1 MHRPP
6 SPRKLTFLDLIILL
20 ILLGGAGWLFHQAR
34 INLDY
39 TWEWSIIPQYLFRY
53 DADQERWVSNILIQ
67 GLMTTIRLSIW
78 STILATLI
86 GVCMGFM
93 RISTHRVRR
102 WLGGAY
108 VSLSR
113 NLPPLVLVFI
123 FYFFIG
129 EQIMPL
135 LGIENCVDHCP
146 PVTKT
151 VLEWLFGPT
160 TQLASFL
167 TAVITLGMYEG
178 AYITEIVRSGI
189 ISVESGQWEAA
200 NALGFN
206 WWGSMRF
213 IILPQAVRMVLP
225 PLAGQFISTIKD
237 SAIVSVISIQEL
249 TFQGMELM
257 AATYLTFEI
266 WITITLMYFILTFG
280 CSLLARRLELALRR
294 REQG

>member
-1 MHRPP
+1 MYRSH
-6 SPRKLTFLDLIILL
+6 SPRKPTLLDLIILL
-20 ILLGGAGWLFHQAR
+20 ILLGGAGWLYHQIR
-34 INLDY
+34 SNLDY
-39 TWEWSIIPQYLFRY
+39 NWEWSVIPQYLFRY
-53 DADQERWVSNILIQ
+53 DEEQKRWVANILVQ
-67 GLMTTIRLSIW
+67 GLVTTIRLSVW

-93 RISTHRVRR
+93 RISQHRVRR
-102 WLGGAY
+102 WLGGTY
-108 VSLSR
+108 VTLSR

-146 PVTKT
+146 PVTRSI
-151 VLEWLFGPT
+151 LGWLFGPT
-160 TQLASFL
+160 TQLPSFL
-167 TAVITLGMYEG
+167 TAVITLGVYEG

-189 ISVESGQWEAA
+189 DSVDTGQWEASS
-200 NALGFN
+200 ALGFS

-213 IILPQAVRMVLP
+213 VILPQAVRMVLP

-266 WITITLMYFILTFG
+266 WITITLMYFALTFG

>member
-1 MHRPP
+1 MHRPD
-6 SPRKLTFLDLIILL
+6 SPRRLTILDLIILVLL
-20 ILLGGAGWLFHQAR
+20 IGGAVWLYHQAGT
-34 INLDY
+34 NLDY
-39 TWEWSIIPQYLFRY
+39 TWDWSVIPQYLFRY
-53 DADQERWVSNILIQ
+53 DEEQGRWVSNILIQ
-67 GLMTTIRLSIW
+67 GLVTTMRLSIW

-86 GVCMGFM
+86 GTCMGFM
-93 RISTHRVRR
+93 RISQHRVRR
-102 WLGGAY
+102 WLGGTY

-135 LGIENCVDHCP
+135 LGIGNCVDNCP
-146 PVTKT
+146 PMITSI
-151 VLEWLFGPT
+151 LEWFFGPT
-160 TQLASFL
+160 AQLASFL
-167 TAVITLGMYEG
+167 TAVITLGIYEG

-189 ISVESGQWEAA
+189 NSVERGQWEAGS
-200 NALGFN
+200 ALGFG
-206 WWGSMRF
+206 WWGTMRS

-257 AATYLTFEI
+257 AATYLTFEV
-266 WITITLMYFILTFG
+266 WITITLMYFALTFG

>member
-1 MHRPP
+1 MHRPH
-6 SPRKLTFLDLIILL
+6 SQRRFSILDLIILV
-20 ILLGGAGWLFHQAR
+20 ILTAGAAWLYHRAQT
-34 INLDY
+34 NLDY
-39 TWEWSIIPQYLFRY
+39 TWDWSVIPQYLFRY
-53 DADQERWVSNILIQ
+53 DEEQKRWVSNILIQ
-67 GLMTTIRLSIW
+67 GLVTTIRLSIW
-78 STILATLI
+78 STILATFI
-86 GVCMGFM
+86 GIGMGCM

-123 FYFFIG
+123 FYFFVG

-135 LGIENCVDHCP
+135 LGIENCVDSCSP
-146 PVTKT
+146 MTKS
-151 VLEWLFGPT
+151 VLEWFFGPT

-167 TAVITLGMYEG
+167 TAVITLGIYEG

-189 ISVESGQWEAA
+189 DSVDQGQWEAG
-200 NALGFN
+200 NALGFG
-206 WWGSMRF
+206 WWGTMRF

-257 AATYLTFEI
+257 AATYLTFEV
-266 WITITLMYFILTFG
+266 WITITFMYFVLTFG
-280 CSLLARRLELALRR
+280 CSLLARKLELALRK

>member
-1 MHRPP
+1 MYRSH
-6 SPRKLTFLDLIILL
+6 SPRKPTLLDLIILL
-20 ILLGGAGWLFHQAR
+20 ILLGGAGWLYHQTR
-34 INLDY
+34 SNLDY
-39 TWEWSIIPQYLFRY
+39 TWEWSVIPQYLFRY
-53 DADQERWVSNILIQ
+53 DEEQKRWVANILVQ
-67 GLMTTIRLSIW
+67 GLVTTIRLSVW

-93 RISTHRVRR
+93 RISQHRVRR
-102 WLGGAY
+102 WLGGTY
-108 VSLSR
+108 VTLSR

-146 PVTKT
+146 PVTRSI
-151 VLEWLFGPT
+151 LGWLFGPT
-160 TQLASFL
+160 TQLPSFL
-167 TAVITLGMYEG
+167 TAVITLGVYEG

-189 ISVESGQWEAA
+189 DSVDTGQWEASS
-200 NALGFN
+200 ALGFS

-213 IILPQAVRMVLP
+213 VILPQAVRMVLP

-266 WITITLMYFILTFG
+266 WITITLMYFALTFG